1 MNKFLMSE
9 SEKQRI
15 LEMHKTAIEKNV
27 IYEAPTATTPPKPGM
42 TANSTTM
49 VKSTFNCRYNKQN
62 VVATVSGSYTKLPN
76 GTFKPSDN
84 ISVMVGNKRV
94 VKLKLDTNNTSSTY
108 YFDSEDSSPESV
120 EGMGMT
126 ILKGKKPSTA
136 ITEVI
141 SQINKGAGTQ
151 TKLSNSVINA
161 FNKLPSGVLLYAK
174 TPMPVALK
182 SFISTMPYAELR
194 RTLDPETNAIVNTEL
209 WLGNSRYG
217 YNKNA
222 NGDLRTTRGSANLL
236 TPFSNNQAMKYAIE
250 DYDMTNEKMK
260 KILNQLWETLEPL
273 LA

>member
-1 MNKFLMSE
+1 MNKFLISE

-15 LEMHKTAIEKNV
+15 LEMHKTAVEKNV
-27 IYEAPTATTPPKPGM
+27 IYEAPTATPTPKVV
-42 TANSTTM
+42 ANSTIP
-49 VKSTFNCRYNKQN
+49 VKSTFNCRYNK
-62 VVATVSGSYTKLPN
+62 VVTVATVTGSYTKLST
-76 GTFKPSDN
+76 GAFKPSDN
-84 ISVMVGNKRV
+84 ISVTVDGKRV
-94 VKLKLDTNNTSSTY
+94 VKLKLDTIKLVY
-108 YFDSEDSSPESV
+108 FFDSEDSSPESV

-161 FNKLPSGVLLYAK
+161 FNKLPSGVFLYAK

-182 SFISTMPYAELR
+182 SFISTLPYAELR